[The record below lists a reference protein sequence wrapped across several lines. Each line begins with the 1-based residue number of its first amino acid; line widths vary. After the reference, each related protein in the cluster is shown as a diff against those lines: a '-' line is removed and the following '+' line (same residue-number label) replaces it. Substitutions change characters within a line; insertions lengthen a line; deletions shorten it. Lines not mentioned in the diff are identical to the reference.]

1 MDSGGGRG
9 GAGRGGGGGK
19 GGGREGGGRGAAKA
33 VGTIAEGAE
42 GGWAAACSMDGNAM
56 PL

>member
-9 GAGRGGGGGK
+9 GGGRGGGGGK
-19 GGGREGGGRGAAKA
+19 GGGREGGGRGAAEA
-33 VGTIAEGAE
+33 VGTIAEDAE